1 MPFEK
6 GNTLGKLGRA
16 KGSKNKITKDIRQV
30 FHQVY
35 EEMGAKL
42 MDKVTGLP
50 LSGHEAMC
58 DWARNN
64 PTEFYRLYG
73 KMIPT
78 REEQPEDQHEDF
90 IDELVLDDEIKHVE
104 AIEVGKIALIMPP
117 SGEDS
122 NDNAPSPKSD
132 VDLV

>member
-6 GNTLGKLGRA
+6 GHLIRGGRK
-16 KGSKNKITKDIRQV
+16 KGSKNRINKDIRSV

-35 EEMGAKL
+35 EEIGSNRL
-42 MDKVTGLP
+42 SEETGEP
-50 LSGHEAMC
+50 MTGHEAMV

-78 REEQPEDQHEDF
+78 REEQPEDMHEDF
-90 IDELVLDDEIKHVE
+90 IDDLVLEDEIKHVE
-104 AIEVGKIALIMPP
+104 AIEVGEIARIMPP
-117 SGEDS
+117 SGEET
-122 NDNAPSPKSD
+122 NDNATPSKNEG
-132 VDLV
+132 DLV